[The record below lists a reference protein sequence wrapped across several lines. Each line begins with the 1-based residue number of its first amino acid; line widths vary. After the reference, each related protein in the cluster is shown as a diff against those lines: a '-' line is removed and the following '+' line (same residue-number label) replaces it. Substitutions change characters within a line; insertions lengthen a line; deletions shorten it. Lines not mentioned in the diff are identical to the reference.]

1 MSWLVVLPVAI
12 PLMTAVAAFLVGSRR
27 RAARVISTAGSALLL
42 AASVA
47 LLWQVWTGGVVAATM
62 GNWPAPFGIAL
73 VADHLSAVMVVV
85 SGVIG
90 LAVAVY
96 ALADV
101 DRQREARGYHA
112 LYQVLLA
119 GVCGAFV
126 TGDLFNLYVWF
137 EVMLIASFGL
147 LVLGGTR
154 RELDGGI
161 RYVVLN
167 LIATLTFLFGVAII
181 YGATGTLNLADLHL
195 RLADHA
201 GSLEVEAAAMLLA
214 LAFGMKAAVFPL
226 FFWLPASYHTP
237 AVSVSAIFAALLTKV
252 GVYALIR
259 VFTLVFSHDPDLTRT
274 LFWAVAALTMVVG
287 VLAAASQNEV
297 RRILSFHI
305 ISQIGYMIIG
315 LALLTPL
322 ALAGAV
328 FYLVHH
334 IIVKANLFLIAGV
347 IRRQAGSFH
356 LPHIGGL
363 MSATPWLAV
372 LFLIPA
378 LSLAGMP
385 PFSGFWAK
393 LLLIQAS
400 LEVSDYAMAAVAL
413 VVGLLTLYSMTKI
426 WNEAFWKPSP
436 DDTATAVFNRRD
448 RRTLML
454 PIAALA
460 TITVVIG
467 ATVAPLLELSQRAAA
482 ELLDPSAYVTAVLGA
497 MP

>member
-27 RAARVISTAGSALLL
+27 RAARVISTVGSALLL
-42 AASVA
+42 AAAAA
-47 LLWQVWTGGVVAATM
+47 LLWQVWTGGVLAATM

-85 SGVIG
+85 TGVIG

-96 ALADV
+96 ALADI

-119 GVCGAFV
+119 GVCGAFI

-154 RELDGGI
+154 RELDGGV

-167 LIATLTFLFGVAII
+167 LIATLTFLLGVAII
-181 YGATGTLNLADLHL
+181 YGATGTLNMADLHV
-195 RLADHA
+195 RLVDHP
-201 GSLEVEAAAMLLA
+201 GSLEIEAAAMLLA

-237 AVSVSAIFAALLTKV
+237 AVSVSAIFAAMLTKV

-259 VFTLVFSHDPDLTRT
+259 VFTLIFTHDPDLTRT
-274 LFWAVAALTMVVG
+274 LFWTVAVLTMVIG

-436 DDTATAVFNRRD
+436 DGAATTTFARRD

-482 ELLDPSAYVTAVLGA
+482 ELMDPSAYVTAVLGA

>member
-274 LFWAVAALTMVVG
+274 LFWAVAALTMIVG

-436 DDTATAVFNRRD
+436 DDTATAVFTRRD